1 LSAGQAGSDPN
12 AFGDPNP
19 YSHDY
24 ADTIG
29 NADTQCDPHSEC
41 ASNPHSECASDP
53 FNNTDLDPDSI
64 GYAHTFCDA
73 DSDDD
78 SQYNTNTERDID
90 ADSVSYP
97 RIPGN
102 CRW

>member
-1 LSAGQAGSDPN
+1 MCLRPL
-12 AFGDPNP
+12 PITP
-19 YSHDY
+19 
-24 ADTIG
+24 TL
-29 NADTQCDPHSEC
+29 T
-41 ASNPHSECASDP
+41 
-53 FNNTDLDPDSI
+53 PDSI